1 MVFKKK
7 KKPFIFNSFF
17 FFPVSLTCT
26 FVFSGSIPLV
36 GLTSVEVVF
45 TAVDFCSFML
55 TG

>member
-7 KKPFIFNSFF
+7 NLFIFNSF